1 MRETSEASWA
11 RRRGEAAVRELIVG
25 VTAHCGQ
32 AIGKDAVAVG

>member
-1 MRETSEASWA
+1 MRETFEASRA
-11 RRRGEAAVRELIVG
+11 RRREAAVRELIVG